1 MKLTSSLE
9 EKILSRSHTCIEIL
23 ALTPNVFAD
32 YGFVIHLVPTSK
44 NSKNQTK
51 RGLLCII
58 ESYVIFKTTRF
69 EKALIW
75 TDWTF
80 LSPVPN
86 QQPGADDRSTES
98 TNTSDA
104 DRISRQ
110 HRGRQHLSYL
120 AGATRKERSRSISPT
135 RRTSTSD
142 SSERGQKKM
151 VEPASDKSSTS
162 SSNLRNNHNNVTT
175 ASARRQTHPRGDV
188 TSSLEKLY
196 ASQHALQLEE
206 SMFRQQCCWNHCDR
220 CR

>member
-1 MKLTSSLE
+1 MDSWF
-9 EKILSRSHTCIEIL
+9 ILYQL
-23 ALTPNVFAD
+23 Q
-32 YGFVIHLVPTSK
+32 K

-51 RGLLCII
+51 RGLLCRI

-69 EKALIW
+69 EKAFIW

-80 LSPVPN
+80 LSPAPN

-110 HRGRQHLSYL
+110 HRGSQNLSYL
-120 AGATRKERSRSISPT
+120 ARATRKERSRSISPT

-162 SSNLRNNHNNVTT
+162 SSDLRNNHDNVTT
-175 ASARRQTHPRGDV
+175 ASARRQTHPRWDV
-188 TSSLEKLY
+188 TPSLEKLH

-206 SMFRQQCCWNHCDR
+206 SMFRQRCC
-220 CR
+220 